1 MIEIGQIE
9 DLGESIVREFR
20 PERIILFGSY
30 AYGNPK
36 DDSDVDLLVIL
47 PFAGKPVRKA
57 IEIRSKVNPKIPVE
71 LVVRTPQ
78 QVAER
83 MANNDWFMCEIVGK
97 GRVLYET
104 DHARMDK

>member
-1 MIEIGQIE
+1 MIRMEQIE
-9 DLGESIVREFR
+9 SLGKSIAREFQ
-20 PERIILFGSY
+20 PDRIILFGSY
-30 AYGNPK
+30 AYGSPN

-47 PFAGKPVRKA
+47 PFIGKPVRKA
-57 IEIRSKVNPKIPVE
+57 IEIRTKVNPRIPVE

-83 MANNDWFMCEIVGK
+83 IANNDWFMQEIVEK

-104 DHARMDK
+104 NHA